1 MANESTTKNSQ
12 ARTACVHLLLQGKG
26 GVGKSLVAA
35 ILVQYLLARGETVN
49 PIDADP
55 VNQTLSQYK
64 DLSVQSLQL
73 MRDGTVDQRKFDVL
87 LERLLT
93 ESGTFV
99 IDSGA
104 ATFIP
109 LWYYML
115 ENRVFD
121 SLSGACRR
129 LFVHSVITGGQALGD
144 TLSGLDDVG
153 EGCRE
158 ASLVVWLNEYF
169 GSVRDEEGTAFT
181 EMEVSRKHARKIVGS
196 ISILRRNQDT
206 FGRDIEEM
214 IAAKMTFDA
223 AIRNGKFSLMAKQ
236 RLKIVR
242 DHLFGQLDALPL
254 RGADKSQRP
263 AISAEEAVASEGETK
278 PASRENAGRAV
289 MK

>member
-1 MANESTTKNSQ
+1 MARENTTKHSEPQ
-12 ARTACVHLLLQGKG
+12 TASVHLSLQGKG

-35 ILVQYLLARGETVN
+35 ILVQYFLARGETVY
-49 PIDADP
+49 PVDTDP

-64 DLSVQSLQL
+64 ALSVQSLPL
-73 MRDGTVDQRKFDVL
+73 MRDGAVDQRKFDAL

-99 IDSGA
+99 VDSGA

-115 ENRVFD
+115 ENRVFE
-121 SLSGACRR
+121 SLATAGRR
-129 LFVHSVITGGQALGD
+129 LVVHSVITGGQALGD
-144 TLSGLDDVG
+144 TLSGFNDVG
-153 EGCRE
+153 DGCRE

-169 GSVRDEEGTAFT
+169 GPVRDEKGTPFM
-181 EMEVSRKHARKIVGS
+181 EMQVSQKHVQKILGS
-196 ISILRRNQDT
+196 VSILRRTQDT

-223 AIRNGKFSLMAKQ
+223 AIKNGKFSLMAKQ

-242 DHLFGQLDALPL
+242 DHLFDQLDALPL
-254 RGADKSQRP
+254 MGHVKAQLAGAAAMQ
-263 AISAEEAVASEGETK
+263 G
-278 PASRENAGRAV
+278 
-289 MK
+289 

>member
-1 MANESTTKNSQ
+1 MGSESTTKNSE
-12 ARTACVHLLLQGKG
+12 ATKACVHLLLQGKG
-26 GVGKSLVAA
+26 GVGKSLIAA
-35 ILVQYLLARGETVN
+35 ILVQYLLARGETVY
-49 PIDADP
+49 PVDTDP

-64 DLSVQSLQL
+64 DLSAHSLQL
-73 MRDGTVDQRKFDVL
+73 MRDGTVDQRKFDAL

-109 LWYYML
+109 LSYYML
-115 ENRVFD
+115 ENCVFET
-121 SLSGACRR
+121 LAGARRR
-129 LFVHSVITGGQALGD
+129 LVVHSVITGGQALGD
-144 TLSGLDDVG
+144 TLSGLNDVADR
-153 EGCRE
+153 CRD

-169 GSVRDEEGTAFT
+169 GPVLDEKGTRFM
-181 EMEVSRKHARKIVGS
+181 EMEVSRKHTRKIVGS
-196 ISILRRNQDT
+196 ASILRRTQDT

-242 DHLFGQLDALPL
+242 DDLFEQLDALPL
-254 RGADKSQRP
+254 LARDKSEAP
-263 AISAEEAVASEGETK
+263 SISAE
-278 PASRENAGRAV
+278 
-289 MK
+289 

>member
-1 MANESTTKNSQ
+1 MGKESTTKNSEVR
-12 ARTACVHLLLQGKG
+12 RTSVHLLLQGKG

-49 PIDADP
+49 PIDTDP
-55 VNQTLSQYK
+55 VNQTLSQYE
-64 DLSVQSLQL
+64 DLSVQPLQL
-73 MRDGTVDQRKFDVL
+73 MRDGSVDQRKFDVL

-109 LWYYML
+109 LWYYMV
-115 ENRVFD
+115 ENRVFE
-121 SLSGACRR
+121 SLAAACRR
-129 LFVHSVITGGQALGD
+129 LIVHSVITGGQALGD
-144 TLSGLDDVG
+144 TLSGFDDVG

-169 GSVRDEEGTAFT
+169 GPVRDEKGTPF
-181 EMEVSRKHARKIVGS
+181 MQMDVSRKHARKILGAV
-196 ISILRRNQDT
+196 SILRRTQDT

-214 IAAKMTFDA
+214 IAAKMTFNA

-254 RGADKSQRP
+254 LGRDRSERP
-263 AISAEEAVASEGETK
+263 AISVEDAVASEGETK
-278 PASRENAGRAV
+278 PASRENAGLLS
-289 MK
+289 